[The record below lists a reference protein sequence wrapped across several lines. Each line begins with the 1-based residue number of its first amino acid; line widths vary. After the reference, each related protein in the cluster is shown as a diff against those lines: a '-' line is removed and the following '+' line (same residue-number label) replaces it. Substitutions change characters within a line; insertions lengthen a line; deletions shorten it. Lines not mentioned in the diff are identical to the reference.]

1 MKDRIIDGPFL
12 NSGLEMMEN
21 TLGFNIMSKIFIQN
35 LNYPFNQT
43 NIQIIQINL
52 SILAYISNINE
63 YF

>member
-12 NSGLEMMEN
+12 NSGLGMMEN
-21 TLGFNIMSKIFIQN
+21 TLGFKLMSKIFIQN

>member
-21 TLGFNIMSKIFIQN
+21 TLGFKLMSKIFIYN

-43 NIQIIQINL
+43 NI
-52 SILAYISNINE
+52 
-63 YF
+63 